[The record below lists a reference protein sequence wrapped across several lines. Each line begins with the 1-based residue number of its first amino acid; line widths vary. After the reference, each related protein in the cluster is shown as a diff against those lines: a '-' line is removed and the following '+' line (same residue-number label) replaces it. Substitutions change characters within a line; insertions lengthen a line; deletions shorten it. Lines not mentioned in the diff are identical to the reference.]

1 MFSVSPTKVYLA
13 REPVDLRKSIDGL
26 SILVSQVLREDP
38 FSEQLFVFINRR
50 GDKIKLLYWE
60 HNGFV
65 LCYKRLE
72 RGHFPWPKIA
82 AEQSALVI
90 EARQLQWL
98 LSGLSI
104 EQRRALPAVTASA
117 IA

>member
-1 MFSVSPTKVYLA
+1 MFSVHSAKVYLA

-60 HNGFV
+60 RNGFV

-72 RGHFPWPKIA
+72 RGQFPWPKIA
-82 AEQSALVI
+82 GEHSALVI
-90 EARQLQWL
+90 EPRQLQWL
-98 LSGLSI
+98 LSGLAI
-104 EQRRALPAVTASA
+104 EQRRALPAVAAST
-117 IA
+117 IV

>member
-1 MFSVSPTKVYLA
+1 MFSVHSAKVYLA

-50 GDKIKLLYWE
+50 GDKIKL
-60 HNGFV
+60 
-65 LCYKRLE
+65 
-72 RGHFPWPKIA
+72 
-82 AEQSALVI
+82 
-90 EARQLQWL
+90 QWL
-98 LSGLSI
+98 LSGLAI
-104 EQRRALPAVTASA
+104 EQRRALPAVAASA

>member
-1 MFSVSPTKVYLA
+1 MFSVHSAKVYLA

-26 SILVSQVLREDP
+26 SILVSQVLQQAP
-38 FSEQLFVFINRR
+38 FRAQLFVFINRR

-60 HNGFV
+60 RNGFV

-82 AEQSALVI
+82 PEQNALCI
-90 EARQLQWL
+90 EPRQLQWL
-98 LSGLSI
+98 LSGLAI
-104 EQRRALPAVTASA
+104 EQCRALPAVAASA

>member
-1 MFSVSPTKVYLA
+1 MFSVHSAKVYLA

-60 HNGFV
+60 RNGFV

-72 RGHFPWPKIA
+72 RGCFPWPKIGP
-82 AEQSALVI
+82 EQSALVI
-90 EARQLQWL
+90 EPRQLQWL

-104 EQRRALPAVTASA
+104 EQRRALPAVAASV